1 MVPVYTEVAEVL
13 LGNPG
18 VQPGAMA
25 QRQAVAAVEQ
35 THMEQVV

>member
-18 VQPGAMA
+18 AQPEAMA
-25 QRQAVAAVEQ
+25 QRPAVAAVEQ
-35 THMEQVV
+35 IHTEQVV